1 MVQEEVALRERR
13 FEEFVRVLAASANT
27 RILHWLVEARRKEPD
42 AGWRFLSEIAGG
54 IGASAGAVSP
64 ALQKLLPLLE
74 EKREKGK
81 RYFRARARVRLHLDY
96 F

>member
-1 MVQEEVALRERR
+1 MEGSLPLGPMVQEEVALRERR

-54 IGASAGAVSP
+54 KIG
-64 ALQKLLPLLE
+64 
-74 EKREKGK
+74 
-81 RYFRARARVRLHLDY
+81 RAHV
-96 F
+96 